1 MPTTTF
7 GTMKIL
13 IVDDNIHMRVL
24 LRRLLGSRGI
34 RDIDEATN
42 GQAGMGMLRACK
54 YDLILTDLEMQ
65 PMDGLEF
72 TREVRTSKDSPN
84 PQVPIIMVS
93 GPHRDTPGPGGARS
107 GITEFIV
114 KPITARDLFA
124 RITDVSERPRPFV
137 RCSSYVGPDRRR
149 RNLENYA
156 GPRRRQSDLWAITAG

>member
-1 MPTTTF
+1 MPTTAFRT
-7 GTMKIL
+7 TKVL
-13 IVDDNIHMRVL
+13 LVDDNIHMRDL
-24 LRRLLGSRGI
+24 LRRLLGSLGI

-65 PMDGLEF
+65 PMNGLEF
-72 TREVRTSKDSPN
+72 TIQVRTSKESPN

-93 GPHRDTPGPGGARS
+93 GHTEIHRVQAARDS

-114 KPITARDLFA
+114 KPITTRDLFA
-124 RITDVSERPRPFV
+124 RITDISERPRPFV

-156 GPRRRQSDLWAITAG
+156 GPKRRQGDL

>member
-1 MPTTTF
+1 MPTTAFRT
-7 GTMKIL
+7 TKVL
-13 IVDDNIHMRVL
+13 LVDDNIHMRDL
-24 LRRLLGSRGI
+24 LRRLLGSLGI

-72 TREVRTSKDSPN
+72 TSQVRTSKESPN

-93 GPHRDTPGPGGARS
+93 GHTEIHRVQAARDS

-114 KPITARDLFA
+114 KPITTRDLFV
-124 RITDVSERPRPFV
+124 RITDIAERPRPFV
-137 RCSSYVGPDRRR
+137 RCSNYVGPDRRR

-156 GPRRRQSDLWAITAG
+156 GPKRRQGDL

>member
-1 MPTTTF
+1 MPTTAF
-7 GTMKIL
+7 ETMKVL
-13 IVDDNIHMRVL
+13 LVDDNIHMRDL
-24 LRRLLGSRGI
+24 LRRLLGSLGI

-72 TREVRTSKDSPN
+72 TSQVRTSKESPN

-93 GPHRDTPGPGGARS
+93 GHTEIHRVQAARDS

-114 KPITARDLFA
+114 KPITTRDLFA
-124 RITDVSERPRPFV
+124 RITDISERPRPFV

-156 GPRRRQSDLWAITAG
+156 GPKRRQGDL

>member
-1 MPTTTF
+1 MPTTAF
-7 GTMKIL
+7 ETMKVL
-13 IVDDNIHMRVL
+13 LVDDNIHMRAL
-24 LRRLLGSRGI
+24 LRRLLGLLGI

-42 GQAGMGMLRACK
+42 GQAGMVMLHACK
-54 YDLILTDLEMQ
+54 CDVILTDLEMQ

-93 GPHRDTPGPGGARS
+93 GHTEIHRAQAARDS

-114 KPITARDLFA
+114 KPITTRDLLA
-124 RITDVSERPRPFV
+124 RITDISERPRPFV

-149 RNLENYA
+149 RNLESYA
-156 GPRRRQSDLWAITAG
+156 GPRRRQSDL